1 MKTVNLILFSA
12 IFVMASTALA
22 ETPIVTNLADGRNGK
37 FLFKSVDRKTTGVQ
51 LASGRF
57 QTTDTISGNLIL
69 PEGSGP
75 FPAMVIAHGSGGITP
90 RDYAWADY
98 FRAKGIASLIVDS
111 YKERGIVDTV
121 ADQSQLTYIGSVADQ
136 LLALKLLTTHPQID
150 ANRIG
155 IIGFSRGGSASVG
168 TAFEKLRDA
177 VAGNARF
184 ALHLPFYGG
193 CSWIA
198 DHLTGAPIHQFIG
211 DSDDY
216 GQPVSVCEAQLKKL
230 QTAGVPSSLNVFKGA
245 RHGFDNLSVTKDYYL
260 GRAAA
265 FNKCSYLWNVESHT
279 VASPANS
286 PEWRPDRELAKIAK
300 ECTSYGTTLGPN
312 MKATSDAK
320 AIIDK
325 ILTETILAQ

>member
-1 MKTVNLILFSA
+1 MKTVIHILYSA
-12 IFVMASTALA
+12 LLFTASLA
-22 ETPIVTNLADGRNGK
+22 FADTPMVTNLADGRNGK

-51 LASGRF
+51 LASGKF
-57 QTTDTISGNLIL
+57 QMTDTISGDLIL
-69 PEGSGP
+69 PEGTGP

-136 LLALKLLTTHPQID
+136 LVALRLLTTHPLID
-150 ANRIG
+150 AKRIG

-168 TAFEKLRDA
+168 TAFEKWRSA
-177 VAGNARF
+177 VAGDARF
-184 ALHLPFYGG
+184 TLHLPFYGG

-198 DHLTGAPIHQFIG
+198 DQWTGAPIHQFIG

-216 GQPVSVCEAQLKKL
+216 GQPVSVCEVQLKKL
-230 QTAGVPSSLNVFKGA
+230 QAAGVPSTLNVFKGA

-265 FNKCSYLWNVESHT
+265 FNKCSYIWNVESHT
-279 VASPANS
+279 VTSPADS
-286 PEWRPDRELAKIAK
+286 VELRPDREIATIAK

-312 MKATSDAK
+312 LKATADAK
-320 AIIDK
+320 AIIDR
-325 ILTETILAQ
+325 ILSSTLLKH